1 MRFFWLLTGIPF
13 LYLLFRVIRP
23 FRYFK
28 WRKVAAAVVLC
39 AVAFKFQILRLFAG
53 PRFFAPELPGWLM
66 VVSSWVFIAF
76 LFFFALLLATDVFL
90 FGKWLLRKALHL
102 YSGGFPPRLRKSYL
116 FGLLLVSFLLS
127 SWGMI
132 GAKLPPEVFSANME
146 YSGLPAELNGLRIV
160 LLADLHVDK
169 LSTRDEIAEVVR
181 RVNELRPDLVVIA
194 GDFADGTVAQVG
206 GKLEPLREL
215 RAAYGVYGVPG
226 NHEYYSGYDEW
237 MKFLRSLGI
246 RMLENEHAM
255 PIPDKLAL
263 AGITDPAAKIRK
275 MEEPNVDKAFAGTP
289 DGAFKLLLAHQLRD
303 TQLAADRGVDLQLSG
318 HTHGGMI
325 VGLDSVIAL
334 LNHGFVSGEYRVPGE
349 KVMRLYVSRG
359 TSLWKGFPVRIG
371 VPAEISCLTLRG
383 K

>member
-13 LYLLFRVIRP
+13 LYLLLRVIRP
-23 FRYFK
+23 FKYFK
-28 WRKVAAAVVLC
+28 WRKVAAAVVLFV
-39 AVAFKFQILRLFAG
+39 VAFKFQILRCFAG

-66 VVSSWVFIAF
+66 VISSWIFIAF
-76 LFFFALLLATDVFL
+76 LFFSVLMLATDVFL
-90 FGKWLLRKALHL
+90 SGKWLLCKALHL

-116 FGLLLVSFLLS
+116 FALLLVSFLFS

-132 GAKLPPEVFSANME
+132 GAKQPPEVRRVDMV
-146 YSGLPAELNGLRIV
+146 YTGLPAELNGLRIV

-169 LSTRDEIAEVVR
+169 LSTRDEIAEAVR
-181 RVNELRPDLVVIA
+181 RANALRPDLIVIA
-194 GDFADGTVAQVG
+194 GDFADGTVAQLG

-246 RMLENEHAM
+246 RMLENEHVT
-255 PIPDKLAL
+255 PIPGKLAL

-275 MEEPNVDKAFAGTP
+275 METPDVDKAFAGAP
-289 DGAFKLLLAHQLRD
+289 DGAFKLLLAHQLKD

-325 VGLDSVIAL
+325 VGLDGVIAL
-334 LNHGFVSGEYRVPGE
+334 LNHGYVSGEYRVEGAKE
-349 KVMRLYVSRG
+349 MRLYVSRG
-359 TSLWKGFPVRIG
+359 TSLWKGFPVRLG
-371 VPAEISCLTLRG
+371 VPAEIACLTLRG